1 MPNKLDNFPSVYVIT
16 IPENSHRILHLK
28 NDFAKYGLDPKC
40 FVYKKYKNGD
50 YDVRGAE
57 LFAAGHI
64 GSITSFFQTLK
75 SWYDST
81 SEEYA
86 LFCDDDLSLESVSY
100 WNFTWSDFM
109 NKLPENWNCI
119 QLSVFHGNAYYNDY
133 DLSLKSR
140 FFHDWGSTMLVKRE
154 HAEKL
159 LDAYYYDS
167 FFDFSYKCNNLEYI
181 IENGFVMFSNIST
194 SVENIV
200 FTSFE
205 TCGVYSVPLFLENY
219 HLFGTCMHSD
229 GFIIDDQS
237 TNALCYN
244 YLLNWWKNGGLDL
257 DTIKYPY
264 FYQKTLD

>member
-1 MPNKLDNFPSVYVIT
+1 MTNKLDNFPSVCVIT

-40 FVYKKYKNGD
+40 FVFKKYKDGD
-50 YDVRGAE
+50 YDVRGTE
-57 LFAAGHI
+57 LFSSGHI
-64 GSITSFFQTLK
+64 GMITSFFQTLK

-86 LFCDDDLSLESVSY
+86 IFCDDDLSLESVSY

-119 QLSVFHGNAYYNDY
+119 QLGVLKENAYYNDY
-133 DLSLKSR
+133 DLSLKGR
-140 FFHDWGSTMLVKRE
+140 FLWDWGNTALIKRE
-154 HAEKL
+154 HAKKL

-167 FFDFSYKCNNLEYI
+167 FFDFSYKGIHLERMVD
-181 IENGFVMFSNIST
+181 EGFIMFPNMPKA
-194 SVENIV
+194 VETVI

-205 TCGVYSVPLFLENY
+205 TGGIYSVPLFLENY
-219 HLFGTCMHSD
+219 NLFGTSMHSND
-229 GFIIDDQS
+229 YMIDPQS
-237 TNALCYN
+237 TNGLCYT

>member
-1 MPNKLDNFPSVYVIT
+1 MTNKLDNFPSVYVIT

-57 LFAAGHI
+57 LFAAGHT

-119 QLSVFHGNAYYNDY
+119 QLSVLKEDAYYNDY

-140 FFHDWGSTMLVKRE
+140 FLYDWGGTMLVKRE
-154 HAEKL
+154 HAKKL

-167 FFDFSYKCNNLEYI
+167 FFDFFYKGSDLDQAIHHNAVQ
-181 IENGFVMFSNIST
+181 FPNISKT
-194 SVENIV
+194 VENIV
-200 FTSFE
+200 FTRFE
-205 TCGVYSVPLFLENY
+205 TGGVYSVPLFLENY

-229 GFIIDDQS
+229 GFIIGTES
-237 TNALCYN
+237 TNALCHT